1 MENKSNELHGT
12 EKVSKIVPENEA
24 KSSSVKAT
32 VDLLKFM
39 ALSERDMPLW
49 TITVLWKFFERTVME
64 ILLNF

>member
-39 ALSERDMPLW
+39 ALSERDMPL
-49 TITVLWKFFERTVME
+49 
-64 ILLNF
+64 